1 MNKITSE
8 DLNKALAKAMG
19 SSAGSGGDFI
29 PAPLAKE
36 FIRFV
41 TEKNWCRQMFKNYKM
56 NSATKTVPKILS
68 GPGVYYESTELTDAV
83 ETSFSTGSITLTAR
97 KLMAQ
102 MILPEELIEDSQ
114 NDFEK
119 ISVDSFSNALAENE
133 ERAMMTGEPSHTAT
147 AETVAAA
154 TSDNWYKKDARLAW
168 NGLVTLSG
176 DIAGTLGSGNRAADR
191 VWADSANMSA
201 SIVNQ
206 CIYELGKYGRNYSDL
221 VIFLNPWSAM
231 QLLDDA
237 ALRTLDK
244 YGSNASIF
252 TGEFGKLY
260 GKATCI
266 NSSFVPNGYAV
277 ITHKSNPVIGDRRLV
292 KIKQE
297 EVIKNDSRRI
307 VISERMDFGV
317 EYQEA
322 ICQVKDLDTP
332 DTLS

>member
-1 MNKITSE
+1 MNQISSTE
-8 DLNKALAKAMG
+8 LNKALAKALG
-19 SSAGSGGDFI
+19 SSVGSGGDFI

-36 FIRFV
+36 FIKFV
-41 TEKNWCRQMFKNYKM
+41 TEKNWCRQMFKKYFM
-56 NSATKTVPKILS
+56 TSATKTVPKILS
-68 GPGVYYESTELTDAV
+68 GPGVYYESTEGTDAV
-83 ETSFSTGSITLTAR
+83 ETEFTTGSITLTAR

-114 NDFEK
+114 NDFEQ
-119 ISVDSFSNALAENE
+119 ISVDAFSNAMAEHE
-133 ERAMMTGEPSHTAT
+133 ERAMMTGDRGHTAGAAT
-147 AETVAAA
+147 IAAA
-154 TSDNWYKKDARLAW
+154 TSANWYTKDARLSW
-168 NGLVTLSG
+168 YGLVTLAG
-176 DIAGTLGSGNRAADR
+176 DIAGTIGSGNRAADR
-191 VWADSANMSA
+191 VHADGADMATSL
-201 SIVNQ
+201 VNQ
-206 CIYELGKYGRNYSDL
+206 AIYELGKYGRNYSDL

-237 ALRTLDK
+237 SLKTLDK

-266 NSSFVPNGYAV
+266 NSSFVPSGYAV
-277 ITHKSNPVIGDRRLV
+277 ITHKSNPIIGDRRKI

-297 EVIKNDSRRI
+297 EVIKNDTRRI
-307 VISERMDFGV
+307 VISERMYFGV

-322 ICQVKDLDTP
+322 LCQIIDLDTA